1 MGSNPSD
8 PTTDFLIQANTSINE
23 DFFIRCLIIS
33 KIIQQNLKIGH
44 KVDLNINS
52 ILQCHGRFD
61 LKSLKASRV
70 DNFSSKPIIV
80 SSASPIS
87 EVIGILE
94 HNNAYEVFIQ
104 EDDKIGTITIRE
116 ILKASD
122 ISMKASSLMFYV
134 PKLSPDDTV
143 GQAARLMNAYRLRAL
158 PIVSEGAIEGV
169 VTTQSL
175 CRTLLSVRAFRS
187 VKIGKVMT
195 RKPVTIDKGESVSK
209 ARRLMLNNGIDHLPV
224 LDSGSLFGIIFSN
237 HIVLSMFPRE
247 GLERGAFVGRP
258 SSHLDIKVSGLMDSN
273 VLVCD
278 PKERASAVLKR
289 MIEHEKTYY
298 IVHYW
303 HEIQGIV
310 TYRDFIFFLAE
321 PEKLAIPAYIVGLP
335 DDPFEAQLARI
346 KFMRNAKALR
356 KSFPKIEE
364 IRSTIKTKDVS
375 GGRCRY
381 EVDVLIR
388 ATGKLYIYSQDG
400 WDLPSIF
407 DLITD
412 RMMRLL
418 TKKRK
423 RWRRDVRKFP

>member
-1 MGSNPSD
+1 
-8 PTTDFLIQANTSINE
+8 
-23 DFFIRCLIIS
+23 
-33 KIIQQNLKIGH
+33 
-44 KVDLNINS
+44 
-52 ILQCHGRFD
+52 
-61 LKSLKASRV
+61 LKSLKTSRV
-70 DNFSSKPIIV
+70 DGFKSKPIIV
-80 SSASPIS
+80 SSTSPVS
-87 EVIGILE
+87 EVMGVLQ
-94 HNNAYEVFIQ
+94 HNDAYEVFVQ
-104 EDDKIGTITIRE
+104 EGDKVSAITIRE

-122 ISMKASSLMFYV
+122 ISMRASSLMFYV

-143 GQAARLMNAYRLRAL
+143 GKAAKLMNDYRLRAL
-158 PIVSEGAIEGV
+158 PIVSEEGTIEGA

-175 CRTLLSVRAFRS
+175 CRALLSIRGFRS
-187 VKIGKVMT
+187 VKVSRAMT
-195 RKPVTIDKGESVSK
+195 RNPITIDKEESVSN
-209 ARRLMLNNGIDHLPV
+209 ARSLMLKNGVDHLPV
-224 LDSGSLFGIIFSN
+224 LDSRRLCGIILSN
-237 HIVLSMFPRE
+237 HIVRTMFPRE
-247 GLERGAFVGRP
+247 GLERGAFVSKP

-298 IVHYW
+298 VVHHW
-303 HEIQGIV
+303 REIQGIV
-310 TYRDFIFFLAE
+310 TYRDFVFFLAE
-321 PEKLAIPAYIVGLP
+321 PEKLDVPAYIVGLP

-388 ATGKLYIYSQDG
+388 AAGKLYIYSQDG
-400 WDLPSIF
+400 WELPSIF

-412 RMMRLL
+412 KMMRLL

-423 RWRRDVRKFP
+423 RWRRD